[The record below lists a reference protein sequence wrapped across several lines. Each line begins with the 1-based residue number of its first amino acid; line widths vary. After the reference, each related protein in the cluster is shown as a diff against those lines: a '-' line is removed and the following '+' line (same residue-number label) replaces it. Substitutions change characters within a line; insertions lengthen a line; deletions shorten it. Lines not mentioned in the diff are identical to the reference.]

1 MALDWREVGGPPV
14 TDTGGKSFGS
24 MLIRN
29 SLAHDPAGRADRIAA
44 ADGVRCQFVFTAK
57 AIVMAGEEE
66 TTVEG

>member
-29 SLAHDPAGRADRIAA
+29 SLIHDPAGRADRIVAP
-44 ADGVRCQFVFTAK
+44 DGVR
-57 AIVMAGEEE
+57 
-66 TTVEG
+66 